1 MHIVITGENV
11 NFPTNIYCFIY
22 TMYIPLQ
29 QEYGCRT
36 VTLNGLFILFYL
48 IIGKKKKTIKIY
60 NSTPKQEYSQF
71 IKEN

>member
-1 MHIVITGENV
+1 
-11 NFPTNIYCFIY
+11 
-22 TMYIPLQ
+22 MYIPLQ